1 MKYVLGA
8 IMYAILVGPVVG
20 WAFYN
25 ACGGPKKD
33 RLCAS
38 IIWGAGI
45 TIIFVFAA
53 IWH

>member
-1 MKYVLGA
+1 MKYVLA
-8 IMYAILVGPVVG
+8 VIMYAILVGPVVG

-45 TIIFVFAA
+45 AMIFVFSA